1 MISTLWL
8 AIPTKWK
15 IFGVFIAG
23 ILLCLFMGYRAAYKD
38 GAGDYKAKVEKASN
52 EAAMDAVNGE
62 RRANANSEVRRDEND
77 AKEAII
83 EKEVDNAKAN
93 GDSPIDGYFNGLRKA
108 SGGRTD
114 KPAK

>member
-15 IFGVFIAG
+15 IFGVMGIVFVFACFMALRAHDKEVAAKAIAP
-23 ILLCLFMGYRAAYKD
+23 Y
-38 GAGDYKAKVEKASN
+38 EKASN

-62 RRANANSEVRRDEND
+62 RRANANSEVRRDAND
-77 AKEAII
+77 ATDAHIRKGI
-83 EKEVDNAKAN
+83 DDAKAN